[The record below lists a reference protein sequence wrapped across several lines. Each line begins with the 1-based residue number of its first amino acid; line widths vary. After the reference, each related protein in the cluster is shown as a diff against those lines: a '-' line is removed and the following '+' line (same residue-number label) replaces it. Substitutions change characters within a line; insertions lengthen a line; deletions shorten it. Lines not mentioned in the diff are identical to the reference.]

1 MADIFD
7 AELSPGKLEVLTE
20 WVAAQDWASDLDL
33 EREPLQKV
41 TAYRFDDPA
50 GEVGLEVH
58 IVSSGGRTFQV
69 PLTYRGEP
77 LDGAADALI
86 TTMEHSVLGTR
97 WVYAGMGDPL
107 FRRRLDATIAT
118 AGTSAKQYLVDDA
131 GERVEEITDVAH
143 VHGTGP
149 LAGAGDVELITE
161 LTLDSPLE
169 GTESGLLLGRW
180 PGQDHS
186 VVLAVME

>member
-1 MADIFD
+1 MADIFN
-7 AELSPGKLEVLTE
+7 AELSPGKLEVITT
-20 WVAAQDWASDLDL
+20 WVAAQDWAADLDL
-33 EREPLQKV
+33 ERQPLEQV
-41 TAYRFDDPA
+41 TSYRLDDPA

-58 IVSSGGRTFQV
+58 IVSSGARTFQV
-69 PLTYRGEP
+69 PLTYRGAP
-77 LDGAADALI
+77 LDGAEEALI
-86 TTMEHSVLGTR
+86 TTMDHSVLGTR

-118 AGTSAKQYLVDDA
+118 AGTGAKQYLVDDE
-131 GERVEEITDVAH
+131 GNRVEEITEVAH

-149 LAGAGDVELITE
+149 LVGAGDVDLLTE

-180 PGQDHS
+180 PGQEHS